1 MPTLGNPRH
10 ERFAQLVASGIR
22 PQNAYVSVGF
32 SKNGAHQSAGR
43 TLRIAS
49 VKARVVELQ
58 AAAADSSTAAVRFD
72 HDRVLGRLD
81 ELSRV
86 AQEKGQL
93 SAAVRAEELIGRAR
107 GLFVERSENV
117 SVDMRAELEKQ
128 LEQIV
133 LASGDQKLIEQLRA
147 GEPKDPVQ

>member
-1 MPTLGNPRH
+1 MPTLRNPRH

-22 PQNAYVSVGF
+22 PQDAYVSVGY
-32 SKNGAHQSAGR
+32 SARGAHQSAGR

-49 VKARVVELQ
+49 VKARVGELQ
-58 AAAADSSTAAVRFD
+58 AAGADSSTAAVRFD
-72 HDRVLGRLD
+72 HERILSRLD

-107 GLFVERSENV
+107 GLFIERSENV
-117 SVDMRAELEKQ
+117 QLDLNKQIEKRLEEIAFRDDPKG
-128 LEQIV
+128 LE
-133 LASGDQKLIEQLRA
+133 EWRR
-147 GEPKDPVQ
+147 GEPPVQ

>member
-1 MPTLGNPRH
+1 MPTLRNPRH

-32 SKNGAHQSAGR
+32 SKKGAHQSAGR

-49 VKARVVELQ
+49 VKARVEELQ
-58 AAAADSSTAAVRFD
+58 LAAADSSTAAVRFD
-72 HDRVLGRLD
+72 HDRVLSRLD

-117 SVDMRAELEKQ
+117 QLDLNKQIEKRLEEIAFRDDPKR
-128 LEQIV
+128 LE
-133 LASGDQKLIEQLRA
+133 EWRR
-147 GEPKDPVQ
+147 GEPAGQGS